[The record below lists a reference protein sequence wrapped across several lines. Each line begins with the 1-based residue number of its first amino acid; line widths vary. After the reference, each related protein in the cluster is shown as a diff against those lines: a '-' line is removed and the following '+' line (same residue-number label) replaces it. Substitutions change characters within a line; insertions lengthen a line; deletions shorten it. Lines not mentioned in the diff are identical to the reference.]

1 MSSFRTDFQNGFPVD
16 EIGLITGTSAYRQ
29 FPNLPGELF
38 RLQGNS
44 ANAGSFLIGTTTG
57 TKAGFLVGAQ
67 IAWEIDAGYDTG
79 WFKLMGN
86 NLNSLYFLNASGG
99 GEKLTYWIQR

>member
-1 MSSFRTDFQNGFPVD
+1 MTDFKNSFLGGFDYD

-29 FPNLPGELF
+29 FPNLPGQLF

-44 ANAGSFLIGTTTG
+44 ANAGSFLIGTFTG
-57 TKAGFLVGAQ
+57 TKTGFAVGAQ
-67 IAWEIDAGYDTG
+67 LAWEIDAAYDTG
-79 WFKLMGN
+79 WFKVQGD

>member
-1 MSSFRTDFQNGFPVD
+1 MSSFRTDFQNGFPTD

-38 RLQGNS
+38 RLQGS
-44 ANAGSFLIGTTTG
+44 STNAGSFLVGTTTG

-67 IAWEIDAGYDTG
+67 IAWEIDAGDDTS